1 MLNKIK
7 TFLLQS
13 REFEDDTDGEY
24 VYRRHINPI
33 NAFLINMFSTVKV
46 KKDRRRQTF
55 GRIKGN
61 IFYYV
66 TFPMIFVFGIIIWG
80 IVAAFANLLPYYE
93 TNVFLNSLIISFM
106 IYGILKTFHNAFIL
120 YKTARFFRLMES
132 IIRKENIPQT
142 DIYAL
147 RRSLERD
154 GYLVNTVT
162 MVETID
168 DIEKFGHP
176 NFNDHRARLIKS
188 KLGFRVSKGKGNVSY
203 IAGILVMLGLLGTF
217 LGLLATIDSV
227 GAALGGMS
235 NIGGDGGVDTEDMS
249 RFITSLSR
257 PLEGMGLAFSSSL
270 FGLSGSLLIGFF
282 LYLSGTPQNSFI
294 ENISRWIDNRIP
306 VHNPKHTEMV
316 KNSEKAA
323 EEEESGEAK
332 IESAAEARLKK
343 INPPVKDQDLK
354 DWLSGYIYMS
364 VKTNNIMKKLCDE
377 MAVTAVEI
385 QKVTDDSHLVRQT
398 QYSLME
404 GVNASN
410 ALLSDIESHNKS
422 ISDIIPDM
430 TVSAKVLAAKV
441 EEMRI
446 AQHGGNEA
454 LIKMHDYLH
463 DVPHFIKEN
472 QGISQ
477 QMQGNAALVSE
488 MITRNDA
495 QSQESGQV
503 NNQMLAMLEAIKG
516 LTENAQKT
524 NVDAMSLRQENIEM
538 TKAGMEA
545 EKENMGHVVEGFK
558 GMQGAMAQ
566 IAQQIDSV
574 NEQIKSEKTPQEIHE
589 IKGFVAEL
597 NGLQKNLVQSIQVLA
612 QELSDNKYGKINE
625 TLIEKIERKIN
636 DLEEKLKGFLSKK

>member
-1 MLNKIK
+1 MRS
-7 TFLLQS
+7 LLMCLV
-13 REFEDDTDGEY
+13 RL
-24 VYRRHINPI
+24 R
-33 NAFLINMFSTVKV
+33 L
-46 KKDRRRQTF
+46 KKDRRKQTF

-66 TFPMIFVFGIIIWG
+66 TFPMIFVFGVIIWG
-80 IVAAFANLLPYYE
+80 IIAAFANLLPYYE

-106 IYGILKTFHNAFIL
+106 IYGILKTFHNAFVL

-132 IIRKENIPQT
+132 IIRKDSIPQT

-227 GAALGGMS
+227 GDALGGMA
-235 NIGGDGGVDTEDMS
+235 NIGGDGGVDTKDMS

-306 VHNPKHTEMV
+306 VHNPKHTAVV
-316 KNSEKAA
+316 KNNEKAA
-323 EEEESGEAK
+323 ETEEGEDKKEDPVEAK
-332 IESAAEARLKK
+332 LEK

-364 VKTNNIMKKLCDE
+364 VKTNKIVKNLCEE
-377 MAVTAVEI
+377 MAVTATEI
-385 QKVTDDSHLVRQT
+385 QKVTDDSHIMRQT
-398 QYSLME
+398 QYTLME

-410 ALLSDIESHNKS
+410 VFLGNIEEHNKN
-422 ISDIIPDM
+422 ISAVIPDM
-430 TVSAKVLAAKV
+430 TTSAKVLAAKV

-446 AQHGGNEA
+446 AQTGGNEA
-454 LIKMHDYLH
+454 LTKMQDYLH
-463 DVPHFIKEN
+463 GVPNFIKEN
-472 QGISQ
+472 QGLSQ
-477 QMQGNAALVSE
+477 QIQGNAALVSE
-488 MITRNDA
+488 MITRSDT
-495 QSQESGQV
+495 QSQEAGQV
-503 NNQMLAMLEAIKG
+503 NNQMLAMLDAIRG
-516 LTENAQKT
+516 LAENAQKSNT
-524 NVDAMSLRQENIEM
+524 DAMALRQENIAI
-538 TKAGMEA
+538 TKESMAI
-545 EKENMGHVVEGFK
+545 EKENTNHAVEGFK
-558 GMQGAMAQ
+558 AMQGAMSQ
-566 IAQQIDSV
+566 IAEQIDNV
-574 NEQIKSEKTPQEIHE
+574 NEQIKI
-589 IKGFVAEL
+589 
-597 NGLQKNLVQSIQVLA
+597 
-612 QELSDNKYGKINE
+612 
-625 TLIEKIERKIN
+625 
-636 DLEEKLKGFLSKK
+636 